1 MVKIMSKKEK
11 TMEEFSD
18 EQIEKLLDYRH
29 DKIQEKI
36 EEIKKFVRTYPVLS
50 MALFFTLGLLFGIH
64 YSENTRQ

>member
-1 MVKIMSKKEK
+1 MSKKEK
-11 TMEEFSD
+11 AMEEFSD

-29 DKIQEKI
+29 DKIQEKM

-64 YSENTRQ
+64 FSENSR